1 MQTYDVDRVCK
12 RRGGE
17 SSSSTQTKA
26 RVPKRIRG
34 NLKRPVK
41 RLPLKLENGPS
52 QGVVLQ
58 RILKSREQRA
68 QRAAEKEKDSPSQG
82 SSKKKN
88 GWIYFSQEELFP
100 PDQQGP
106 PEVEAWYQGMLF
118 GACLEKFRASEEKDF
133 EDTSGCHLKI
143 FPKKHSKDTSG
154 HHVEI
159 YRKKPSED
167 SKDVKLRKSP
177 HGTSSCAKSPPR
189 TPDTERLTR
198 PPGMPAFGDGS
209 CRNVSS
215 SGKPGPSKPSP
226 NFVPFRPYAPQ
237 GKWKASGNKN

>member
-1 MQTYDVDRVCK
+1 MRTQDDHRVCK
-12 RRGGE
+12 KGGGE
-17 SSSSTQTKA
+17 SSSSTQTIK
-26 RVPKRIRG
+26 RVLKHGRG
-34 NLKRPVK
+34 NRKRVLKRPQAE
-41 RLPLKLENGPS
+41 LEGPKQEEPS
-52 QGVVLQ
+52 QGVVLK
-58 RILKSREQRA
+58 RILEAREQRA
-68 QRAAEKEKDSPSQG
+68 QRAAEKEH
-82 SSKKKN
+82 
-88 GWIYFSQEELFP
+88 FSQEAQRAL
-100 PDQQGP
+100 QGP
-106 PEVEAWYQGMLF
+106 PELEAWYQGMLF

-133 EDTSGCHLKI
+133 EDTSGFNLTI

-167 SKDVKLRKSP
+167 SKDVKLRKS
-177 HGTSSCAKSPPR
+177 S
-189 TPDTERLTR
+189 PDTARLTR

>member
-1 MQTYDVDRVCK
+1 MLVRTQDDHRVCK
-12 RRGGE
+12 KGGGE
-17 SSSSTQTKA
+17 SSSSTQTIK
-26 RVPKRIRG
+26 RVLKHGRG
-34 NLKRPVK
+34 NRKRVLKKPQAE
-41 RLPLKLENGPS
+41 LEGPKQEEPS
-52 QGVVLQ
+52 QGVVLK
-58 RILKSREQRA
+58 RILEAREQRA
-68 QRAAEKEKDSPSQG
+68 QRAAEKEH
-82 SSKKKN
+82 
-88 GWIYFSQEELFP
+88 FSQE
-100 PDQQGP
+100 DQRALQGP
-106 PEVEAWYQGMLF
+106 PELEAWYQGMLF
-118 GACLEKFRASEEKDF
+118 GRCLEKFRASEEKDF

-237 GKWKASGNKN
+237 GKWKASGRQN